1 MKAAD
6 RIHIGTS
13 GWSYKHWK
21 GIFYPTEMKP
31 ADYITFYAAHFAVSE
46 LNGSFY
52 KLPTQKTVQKWVT
65 MVPENFLFCPK
76 MSRYLSHMKK
86 LHDPEEPLQRFFSI
100 FEPIKKHLG
109 PVLVQLPD
117 NVKFNEA
124 VVRPFYEL
132 LQTDYASYR
141 FAMEVRE
148 ESWFS
153 EESLSLMKKHKITLV
168 FAQSEKFPYYE
179 EITAKDIF
187 VRFHGPGSLYSSSY
201 SDEILKEYALKF
213 GEWVKQ
219 GHTVWAFFNN
229 DVGGHALHNGAKLK
243 QFVAELKD

>member
-1 MKAAD
+1 MKATD

-21 GIFYPTEMKP
+21 GIFYPNEMKP
-31 ADYITFYAAHFAVSE
+31 TDYISFYANHFSVSE

-52 KLPTQKTVQKWVT
+52 KLPTQETVLKWIT
-65 MVPENFLFCPK
+65 MVPDDFLFCPK

-86 LHDPEEPLQRFFSI
+86 LHDPEEPLQRFFNI
-100 FEPIKKHLG
+100 FEPVKQHLG
-109 PVLVQLPD
+109 PVLIQLPD
-117 NVKFNEA
+117 NVKFNDV

-132 LQTDYASYR
+132 LQSNYSEYR
-141 FAMEVRE
+141 CAMEVRD

-153 EESLSLMKKHKITLV
+153 DESLKLMKRHKVTLV

-187 VRFHGPGSLYSSSY
+187 IRFHGPESLYSSSY
-201 SDEILKEYALKF
+201 SDETLQEYALKF
-213 GEWVKQ
+213 GEWIKQ
-219 GHTVWAFFNN
+219 GHEVWAFFNN
-229 DVGGHALHNGAKLK
+229 DVGGHALRNGAKLK
-243 QFVAELKD
+243 ELVAELID